1 MQTRLMAKLG
11 EGTGVAST
19 EGSLGKL
26 LGTTFSTI
34 VTVGAF
40 FVLFQMVL
48 GALNW
53 INSQGDKEK
62 IQKAQ
67 KQITN
72 AIIGLVILVLV
83 WVLFFT
89 ITGDI
94 FGIFEKQADDSY
106 KIVIPHL
113 FGDWKNV
120 F

>member
-1 MQTRLMAKLG
+1 MNTKLIAKLG
-11 EGTGVAST
+11 EGTGVAYE

-26 LGTTFSTI
+26 FGTAFSTI
-34 VTVGAF
+34 VTVGALF
-40 FVLFQMVL
+40 MLFQLVM

-72 AIIGLVILVLV
+72 AIIGVVILVMV

-94 FGIFEKQADDSY
+94 FGIFEKQADGGY
-106 KIVIPHL
+106 KIIIPSL
-113 FGDWKNV
+113 FGN
-120 F
+120 

>member
-1 MQTRLMAKLG
+1 MQNKFLAKLG
-11 EGTGVAST
+11 EGTGV
-19 EGSLGKL
+19 
-26 LGTTFSTI
+26 GTTETDLGALFGTGFSII
-34 VTVGAF
+34 VTVAGL
-40 FVLFQMVL
+40 FVLFQMIM

-72 AIIGLVILVLV
+72 ALIGLVILVMV

-94 FGIFEKQADDSY
+94 FGIFEKQADGGY
-106 KIVIPHL
+106 KIVIPSL
-113 FGDWKNV
+113 FGN
-120 F
+120 